1 MKTNYYVDGNTVR
14 RLHGEPEERR
24 KRAEDYR
31 RAKQHREN
39 VKAAKRNQ
47 ENARHMNLSHVFFC
61 TVATA
66 LVVAASIMYINIQ
79 TDVNRHLRT
88 IASLESQVSDMKAD
102 NDALERR
109 IATSVDIDTIRSKAL
124 GELGMHYATEGQI
137 KVFSVSEGDYMN
149 QYSDLE

>member
-1 MKTNYYVDGNTVR
+1 MTTNNYVDGKTVR

-24 KRAEDYR
+24 KRAEEYR
-31 RAKQHREN
+31 REKQHREN

-66 LVVAASIMYINIQ
+66 LVVAASNMYINIQ

-88 IASLESQVSDMKAD
+88 RASLESQVSHMKAD
-102 NDALERR
+102 NDALEIR
-109 IATSVDIDTIRSKAL
+109 IATSVYIDTIRS
-124 GELGMHYATEGQI
+124 
-137 KVFSVSEGDYMN
+137 
-149 QYSDLE
+149 